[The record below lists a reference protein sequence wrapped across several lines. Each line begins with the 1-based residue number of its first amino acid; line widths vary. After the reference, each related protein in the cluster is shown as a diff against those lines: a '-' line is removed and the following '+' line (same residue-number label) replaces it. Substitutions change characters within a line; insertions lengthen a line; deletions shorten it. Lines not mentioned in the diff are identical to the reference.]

1 MENQK
6 IMRFVKEVVT
16 EKIRKGNLVKSK
28 DVLAMLPE
36 LIDR

>member
-16 EKIRKGNLVKSK
+16 EEIRKGNLVKSK
-28 DVLAMLPE
+28 MF
-36 LIDR
+36 